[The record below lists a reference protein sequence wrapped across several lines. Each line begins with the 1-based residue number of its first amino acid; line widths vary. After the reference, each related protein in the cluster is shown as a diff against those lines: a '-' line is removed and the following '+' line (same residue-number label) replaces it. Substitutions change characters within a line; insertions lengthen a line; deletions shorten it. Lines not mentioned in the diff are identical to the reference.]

1 MSSRLTAAKSRRCA
15 VHPGQMTIALWFA
28 DRLGNTLSS
37 YSALEIMPPAAQ
49 CGQMISYVFAFY
61 AFSVGTSY
69 SADVGFSPKLLKTS
83 HRMIA
88 RVWFGEGAMWQ

>member
-1 MSSRLTAAKSRRCA
+1 MMTVRKAETRGGVLVSSVVPVTAARSRGCA

-37 YSALEIMPPAAQ
+37 YFAPDSMPPAAQ

-61 AFSVGTSY
+61 AFSVGTCY
-69 SADVGFSPKLLKTS
+69 SADLAFFP
-83 HRMIA
+83 
-88 RVWFGEGAMWQ
+88 